1 MIECKLVSS
10 ERQTAF
16 GPLCLLG
23 HFLTQERVLEPLS
36 GVKIAQKTVKHTPQQ
51 KLTDALMGILCGC
64 KAIYQTNARV
74 RPDAPLTRA
83 FGRRRGRVADQST
96 IQRTLD
102 AFSEENVEQLR
113 GAVEA
118 IGDRHSRLLS
128 HPYER
133 EMLLLEVDLTGLRA
147 SKRAQRSTKGYFSG
161 SRNATGRQLARASAP
176 LYGEVPFCKLH
187 PGNTGSCEVLKGTI
201 KEIERLLKS
210 TPRKR
215 KRTLVRLDGGFG
227 TDENLEWL
235 CSRGYQLVA
244 KGYHGGRAK
253 KLARSVP
260 EEAWQEGP
268 TAGQSLAVVA
278 PEEAPGYSRET
289 KTVLRR
295 WTDKEGKPYADYLI
309 TTLTR
314 LSASEVA
321 ELYDRRGGM
330 ESDIKGDKRGL
341 GIEERRKKNFHAQ
354 EALALL
360 AQLAHNVLAWFKG
373 WFLRGTKAAELGQ
386 ERMVRD
392 VLAMPAE
399 VRRGRFSGA
408 LRLRLP
414 HLHPWAKAVAA
425 GTRARSIRDG
435 RRTFW
440 RKN

>member
-10 ERQTAF
+10 KRQTAF

-23 HFLTQERVLEPLS
+23 HFLTKERVLEPLS
-36 GVKIAQKTVKHTPQQ
+36 SVKIGQKTVRHSPKE
-51 KLTDALMGILCGC
+51 KLTDALMGILSGC
-64 KAIYQTNARV
+64 KAIYQTNTRV

-83 FGRRRGRVADQST
+83 FGRMRGRVADQST

-102 AFSEENVEQLR
+102 AFEEENVEQLR

-118 IGDRHSRLLS
+118 IGGRYSGLPS
-128 HPYER
+128 HPYEE

-147 SKRAQRSTKGYFSG
+147 SKRAERSTKGYFCG
-161 SRNATGRQLARASAP
+161 ERNATGRQLVRASAP
-176 LYGEVPFCKLH
+176 LYGEVPFSKLH
-187 PGNTGSCEVLKGTI
+187 PGNTGSCEVLKGTMA
-201 KEIERLLKS
+201 ELERVLKS
-210 TPRKR
+210 TPQKR
-215 KRTLVRLDGGFG
+215 SRTLVRLDGGFG
-227 TDENLEWL
+227 TDENVGWL
-235 CSRGYQLVA
+235 CSRGYHFVA

-260 EEAWQEGP
+260 EDAWQEGP

-278 PEEAPGYSRET
+278 REEAPGYSRET

-295 WTDKEGKPYADYLI
+295 WEDKKGKPYADYLI
-309 TTLTR
+309 TTLTE
-314 LSASEVA
+314 LSACEVA
-321 ELYDRRGGM
+321 KLYDRRGAM

-373 WFLRGTKAAELGQ
+373 WFLMGTAAAELGAQ
-386 ERMVRD
+386 RLLRD

-399 VRRGRFSGA
+399 VRTGRFSGA

-414 HLHPWAKAVAA
+414 WLHPWAKAVAS

-435 RRTFW
+435 RRTIW